1 MKHPSDCDP
10 CCALVKGNISRRYSY
25 FLRVLFGFVK
35 IILYIC
41 NKNSITVMIYDIEF
55 ENMYSFKEKVV
66 FSMEGTA
73 TNVKSQNCFRLSD
86 SDKCLKVGVIYG
98 ANASGKTN
106 LIRGLFWFQSLLV
119 TNSLSGENDGVSG
132 YLPFGLTESTISAP
146 STIKIRLVHKDG
158 HIYTYLLK
166 VNSYEVIEESLS
178 KLVEGEDI
186 FLFKRIYISNAKH
199 QLELCDGISDF
210 VLPQNE
216 IRRNQLGISFLQ
228 TVNVPVV
235 TDIAYELLNIQLAN
249 CYNEN
254 MASQLWYNA
263 KNLLAKNKDYRNKL
277 ILFLKH
283 WDTGFK
289 DFRIP
294 NEKSEF
300 KDLMF
305 LHEMKMNDGSIQP
318 VEFYSLIE
326 SLGTQNLF
334 LLGVKIIEALDKGYT
349 LFVDE
354 LDASL
359 HTYITEFIIKMFQN
373 ERINTK
379 HAQLILTTH
388 DINLMDEKSLRLDQ
402 IWLMQKKED
411 GSSELYSLADFDG
424 IDEDTTIKEWY
435 MAKRFGGL
443 PKIES
448 IENLFRDEAERTPT
462 TR

>member
-1 MKHPSDCDP
+1 
-10 CCALVKGNISRRYSY
+10 
-25 FLRVLFGFVK
+25 
-35 IILYIC
+35 
-41 NKNSITVMIYDIEF
+41 MIYDIEF
-55 ENMYSFKEKVV
+55 ENMYSFKEKIV
-66 FSMEGTA
+66 FSMEGTE
-73 TNVKSQNCFRLSD
+73 TNAKNQNYFRINN

-119 TNSLSGENDGVSG
+119 TNSLLGENDGISG
-132 YLPFGLTESTISAP
+132 YIPFGLTESTINAP

-158 HIYTYLLK
+158 LIYTYSLK
-166 VNSYEVIEESLS
+166 VDSSEVLEESLS
-178 KLVEGEDI
+178 KIVNDENI
-186 FLFKRIYISNAKH
+186 YLFKRIYSTNAKH
-199 QLELCDGISDF
+199 TLELSDGISDF
-210 VLPQNE
+210 VLQQNE
-216 IRRNQLGISFLQ
+216 IRKNQLGISFLQ

-235 TDIAYELLNIQLAN
+235 TDIAYELRTIQLAN
-249 CYNEN
+249 SYNKD
-254 MASQLWYNA
+254 MAILLWNNA
-263 KNLLAKNKDYRNKL
+263 KSLLTKSSDYRTKL
-277 ILFLKH
+277 LLFLKH
-283 WDTGFK
+283 LDTGFK

-294 NEKSEF
+294 NENSEF

-305 LHEMKMNDGSIQP
+305 VHEMKMNDGTIQP
-318 VEFYSLIE
+318 VEFYSFIE

-373 ERINTK
+373 ERINK
-379 HAQLILTTH
+379 NHAQLILTTH
-388 DINLMDEKSLRLDQ
+388 DINLMNEKNLRLDQ
-402 IWLMQKKED
+402 IWLMQKKQD

-424 IDEDTTIKEWY
+424 IDEDTNIKEWY

-448 IENLFRDEAERTPT
+448 IENLFRNEAE
-462 TR
+462 

>member
-1 MKHPSDCDP
+1 
-10 CCALVKGNISRRYSY
+10 
-25 FLRVLFGFVK
+25 
-35 IILYIC
+35 
-41 NKNSITVMIYDIEF
+41 MIYDIEF
-55 ENMYSFKEKVV
+55 ENMFSFKEKIV
-66 FSMEGTA
+66 FSMEGTE
-73 TNVKSQNCFRLSD
+73 TNVKNQNYFRIND

-119 TNSLSGENDGVSG
+119 TNSLLGENDGISG
-132 YLPFGLTESTISAP
+132 YIPFGLTESTINAP

-158 HIYTYLLK
+158 LIYTYCLK
-166 VNSYEVIEESLS
+166 VDSHEVLEESLS
-178 KLVEGEDI
+178 KLVNEDNI
-186 FLFKRIYISNAKH
+186 YLFKRIYATNAKH
-199 QLELCDGISDF
+199 TLELSDGISDF
-210 VLPQNE
+210 VLQQNE
-216 IRRNQLGISFLQ
+216 IRKNQLGISFLQ

-235 TDIAYELLNIQLAN
+235 TDIAYELRTIQLAN
-249 CYNEN
+249 SYNKD
-254 MASQLWYNA
+254 MAILLWNNA
-263 KNLLAKNKDYRNKL
+263 KSLLTKSSDYRTKL
-277 ILFLKH
+277 LLFLKH
-283 WDTGFK
+283 LDTGFK

-294 NEKSEF
+294 NENSEF

-305 LHEMKMNDGSIQP
+305 VHEMKMNDGTIQP
-318 VEFYSLIE
+318 VEFYSFIE

-373 ERINTK
+373 ERINK
-379 HAQLILTTH
+379 NHAQLILTTH
-388 DINLMDEKSLRLDQ
+388 DINLMNEKNLRLDQ
-402 IWLMQKKED
+402 IWLMQKKQD

-424 IDEDTTIKEWY
+424 IDEDTNIKEWY

-448 IENLFRDEAERTPT
+448 IENLFRNEAE
-462 TR
+462 